1 MIKGDETAK
10 SLPACKVA
18 PRTFFGKIL
27 DRDDFPGKSAGS
39 TAKIPRAIVGTR
51 EMIAASFF
59 TRNRIRLIVRPDV
72 FRYEAC
78 YHRFT

>member
-1 MIKGDETAK
+1 MQGR
-10 SLPACKVA
+10 A
-18 PRTFFGKIL
+18 PHFFWEDFNYKRIIL
-27 DRDDFPGKSAGS
+27 SFFDRDDFPGKSAGS

-72 FRYEAC
+72 FRYEAW
-78 YHRFT
+78 YHRVT